1 MSAAPVDFTNV
12 QGLVR
17 SLYRYPL
24 SRHLL
29 FEFGDG
35 PEARGF
41 LQHLLPMVTTA
52 AVPLEDKPEPLL
64 NIGLTFGGLAALGV
78 DPSLL
83 QQFDAAF
90 KDGPDPV
97 PLGDALGSRSDPA
110 NWWEKQFSTSR
121 IHCVIH
127 LHCTSVETLL
137 TVTRAVRQAAS
148 VGGVSELLPRAD
160 AGAPGGAPGTGAPGT
175 GAPDRVL
182 DTQTLGDRKLHFG
195 YSDGFSQPDVV
206 WSDPPVP
213 PADPPE
219 PPQVPADPNQVNFRH
234 FILGYAT
241 DEVQSFP
248 LNGAAADLVR
258 DSSYAVLRWIYQD
271 VALFNSFL
279 EARAGDAFSN
289 LAPGEAQ
296 ELLAAKL
303 MGRWRDGTPLVLSPE
318 RPDPEQAEHNDFG
331 YAADDGSGFKCPFS
345 AHIRIVNPRDQA
357 LDPVAAVQGVPRVLR
372 RGAPYGAELKAGQP
386 DDGQDRGIL
395 GIFICSD
402 IRRQFYTLTGWMK
415 KNTFSPVFNGNR
427 RVQDPLM
434 GNRQVGGTVAQ
445 FIIPRET
452 QATSLSDLPDFI
464 HTKGTAFLLL
474 PSLSL
479 LKRLGA
485 S

>member
-258 DSSYAVLRWIYQD
+258 TAATPSCAGSTRTWRCSTAFWRHGLATRFPTWRRARRRSCWRPSSWAGGATGRHWFYRPSGPIPSRRSTMTSDTRRTMLRVQVPVL
-271 VALFNSFL
+271 
-279 EARAGDAFSN
+279 G
-289 LAPGEAQ
+289 P
-296 ELLAAKL
+296 
-303 MGRWRDGTPLVLSPE
+303 
-318 RPDPEQAEHNDFG
+318 H
-331 YAADDGSGFKCPFS
+331 
-345 AHIRIVNPRDQA
+345 RIVNPRDQA
-357 LDPVAAVQGVPRVLR
+357 LDPVAAVQGVPRVP
-372 RGAPYGAELKAGQP
+372 APGRSYGAELKAGQP
-386 DDGQDRGIL
+386 DDGQDRAFWASSSARTSG
-395 GIFICSD
+395 GSSTPD
-402 IRRQFYTLTGWMK
+402 RWMK
-415 KNTFSPVFNGNR
+415 KNTFSPVFNGKPAR
-427 RVQDPLM
+427 ARSPDGQPP
-434 GNRQVGGTVAQ
+434 VGGTVAQ